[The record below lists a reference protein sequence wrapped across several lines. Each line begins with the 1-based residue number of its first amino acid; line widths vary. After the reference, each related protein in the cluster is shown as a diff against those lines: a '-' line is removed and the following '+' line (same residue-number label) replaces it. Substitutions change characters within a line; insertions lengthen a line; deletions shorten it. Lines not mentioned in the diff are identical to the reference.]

1 MNRKNLRETIDFLIK
16 KDTQE
21 ITLGWREML
30 I

>member
-21 ITLGWREML
+21 ITLECVETL